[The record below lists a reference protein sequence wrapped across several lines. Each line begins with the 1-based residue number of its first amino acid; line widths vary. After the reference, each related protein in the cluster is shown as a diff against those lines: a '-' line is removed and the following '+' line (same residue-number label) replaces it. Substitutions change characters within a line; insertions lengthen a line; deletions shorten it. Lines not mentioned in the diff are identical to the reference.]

1 VDSGE
6 RLGRYFTL
14 EKRDRCGILYM
25 DRPPVN
31 SLDIEFLQELAKIVD
46 PISADAAISAVVLTS
61 RLKVFSA
68 GLDLKMASQMD
79 LKGWTRYALELN
91 HSFNQLMNLPK
102 PVIAAINGPALGG
115 GMLIALFSDFRF
127 VAEEKGKMGLP
138 EANLGIPLLGG
149 STQCLARV
157 VNRGW
162 AIEIALSG
170 NTYSSQEALSIG
182 LVHRVFKDEELLE
195 RSVAFAQELTE
206 RGPIALGMIKR
217 CINEGLRKEIEG
229 ILPLELYAV
238 EKTAEGEEMKEGFS
252 SFLEKRRPVYKGG

>member
-1 VDSGE
+1 MDRGE

-14 EKRDRCGILYM
+14 ERRGRCGILYM

-31 SLDIEFLQELAKIVD
+31 SLDVEFLQELAKTAD
-46 PISADAAISAVVLTS
+46 PISSDAGIGALVLTS
-61 RLKVFSA
+61 RLKVFCG

-79 LKGWTRYALELN
+79 LKAWTRYALELD
-91 HSFNQLMNLPK
+91 HSFNELRNLPK

-115 GMLIALFSDFRF
+115 GLLIALFSDFRF
-127 VAEEKGKMGLP
+127 IAEEKGKMGLP

-149 STQCLARV
+149 STQCLTRV

-162 AIEIALSG
+162 AMEIALSG

-182 LVHRVFKDEELLE
+182 LVHRVFKDEDLLE
-195 RSVAFAQELTE
+195 RSIAFAQGLTE
-206 RGPIALGMIKR
+206 KGPIAVAMIKR
-217 CINEGLRKEIEG
+217 CINESLRKEIEG
-229 ILPLELYAV
+229 VLPLELYAV

-252 SFLEKRRPVYKGG
+252 SFFEKRKPVYKGR